1 MAESRVALVALII
14 AVAALIGVVVL
25 WFALYGTWLILEGS
39 EPTGTI
45 TTTTTTTLSPEE
57 LAQVEEWIATWKAKR
72 IARKKRL
79 IEFYRRL
86 LRISANLFR
95 LKEEEGNGK

>member
-1 MAESRVALVALII
+1 MAESRVALIALII

-39 EPTGTI
+39 EPTGT
-45 TTTTTTTLSPEE
+45 TTTTTTTSTTLSPEE

-86 LRISANLFR
+86 LRILRICS
-95 LKEEEGNGK
+95 G

>member
-39 EPTGTI
+39 EPTGT
-45 TTTTTTTLSPEE
+45 TTTTTTTSTTLSPEE

-86 LRISANLFR
+86 LRILRICS
-95 LKEEEGNGK
+95 G

>member
-14 AVAALIGVVVL
+14 AVAALTGVVVL

-39 EPTGTI
+39 EPTG

-86 LRISANLFR
+86 LRILRIHS
-95 LKEEEGNGK
+95 G